1 MPDVISLGE
10 ALFDLFAGPAGS
22 TLGAARTFTPE
33 PGGAPANVA
42 VGLARLGIDAGF
54 VGRVG
59 ADSFGNRLLE
69 MLREA
74 GVDTTHCLPD
84 AGGQTT
90 IALVATSSPVDQ
102 DFVLFRGADTL
113 LRPEHLDRAY
123 LAAARVF
130 TYGSV
135 TLSAGARDAALQAA
149 RWAREDGVLV
159 AFDANYRPA
168 VWSAGAAARDA
179 IAEALRCADIAK
191 LNEVELKLLTG
202 TDDLRAG
209 CRRILDLGVRLCLIT
224 LGADGAWFDDGRF
237 SGSVSGFDAEVVDT
251 TGCGDAFLAAF
262 LAGLVAEPRTLEEL
276 DGKALHR
283 LVEAANA
290 AGALNATRHGAI
302 PGLPTRAAIDALLA
316 GGS

>member
-10 ALFDLFAGPAGS
+10 VLFDLFAAPAGT
-22 TLGAARTFTPE
+22 TLGAARTFTPA

-42 VGLARLGIDAGF
+42 VGLARLGIDTGF

-59 ADSFGNRLLE
+59 DDSLGARLVDL
-69 MLREA
+69 LREE
-74 GVDTTHCLPD
+74 GVDTAHCLPV

-90 IALVATSSPVDQ
+90 IALVATSSPADQ

-113 LRPEHLDRAY
+113 LRPEHLDRDY
-123 LAAARVF
+123 LAGARVF

-149 RWAREDGVLV
+149 RWAREYGVLV
-159 AFDANYRPA
+159 AFDANYRPG
-168 VWSAGAAARDA
+168 VWPGAAAARDA
-179 IAEALRCADIAK
+179 IVEALRCADIAK
-191 LNEVELKLLTG
+191 LNEVELQLLSG
-202 TDDLRAG
+202 TDDVQAG
-209 CRRILDLGVRLCLIT
+209 SRRILDLGVRLCLVT
-224 LGADGAWFDDGRF
+224 LGVDGAWFDDGRV

-262 LAGLVAEPRTLEEL
+262 LAGLVAEPHTLDEL
-276 DGKALHR
+276 DRGAFLR

-290 AGALNATRHGAI
+290 AGALNAARHGAI
-302 PGLPTRAAIDALLA
+302 TGLPTRAEVDTLLA
-316 GGS
+316 GGG